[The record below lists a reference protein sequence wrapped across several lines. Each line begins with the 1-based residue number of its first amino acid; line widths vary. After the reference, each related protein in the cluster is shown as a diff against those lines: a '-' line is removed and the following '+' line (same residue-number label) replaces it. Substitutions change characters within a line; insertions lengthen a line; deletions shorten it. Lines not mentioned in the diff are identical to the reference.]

1 MDFNSMNQARADFL
15 KKISDQKKEEALLK
29 EKEAVQ
35 SRLDTLESSLA
46 KFKDKEVGE
55 PLKNTPA
62 VAEAPAPAKSKTLM
76 YVGIVAGG
84 IVVTY
89 LLLKFSKKE

>member
-1 MDFNSMNQARADFL
+1 MVNFGSMLDAQKNLL
-15 KKISDQKKEEALLK
+15 KQISDQKKEEALLK

-62 VAEAPAPAKSKTLM
+62 VAPAPAPAKSMTLIH
-76 YVGIVAGG
+76 VGLLAGG
-84 IVVTY
+84 LVLGYFITKMV
-89 LLLKFSKKE
+89 SK

>member
-46 KFKDKEVGE
+46 KFKDNAVT
-55 PLKNTPA
+55 PTNTIAPA
-62 VAEAPAPAKSKTLM
+62 VAETPAPAKSKTLM

>member
-35 SRLDTLESSLA
+35 SRLDTIESSLA
-46 KFKDKEVGE
+46 KFKDNAVT
-55 PLKNTPA
+55 PTNTIAPA
-62 VAEAPAPAKSKTLM
+62 VVEAPTPAKSNTLM